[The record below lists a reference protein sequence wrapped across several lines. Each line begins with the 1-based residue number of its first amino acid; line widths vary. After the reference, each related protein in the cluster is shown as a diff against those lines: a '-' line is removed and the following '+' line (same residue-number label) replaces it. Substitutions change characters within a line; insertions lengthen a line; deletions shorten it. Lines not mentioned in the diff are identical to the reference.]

1 MLVNLT
7 RHYRIFEF
15 IKLKQMIEIIPSISI
30 IGGKVVRLAQGNY
43 KNQTEYSKSPI
54 DVAKKFEDAGIKK
67 IHLIDLDGTK
77 KGKVVNYDAL
87 GLICGHTDLHV
98 DFGGGVITDG
108 DMMKVFEYGAK
119 TVTVGS
125 LAIKN
130 KSLFSSWIISY
141 GRQKITLSADAKE
154 GKIQIRGWQTN
165 TETDLMEHIDYYY
178 NRSILYV
185 KCSDV
190 TKDGLLAG
198 PAFDIYQQIIAKF
211 PGIKLLASGG
221 ISSIDDIKKLED
233 IGVYGAIIGRAYYE
247 NKISIKEIATFIS
260 K

>member
-1 MLVNLT
+1 
-7 RHYRIFEF
+7 
-15 IKLKQMIEIIPSISI
+15 MIEIIPSISI

-67 IHLIDLDGTK
+67 IHMIDLDGTK
-77 KGKVVNYDAL
+77 EGKVVNYDAL
-87 GLICGHTDLHV
+87 GLICGHTDLEV
-98 DFGGGVITDG
+98 DFGGGVNTDG
-108 DMMKVFEYGAK
+108 DIAKVFEYGAK
-119 TVTVGS
+119 MVTVGS

-141 GRQKITLSADAKE
+141 GRQKITLSADARD
-154 GKIQIRGWQTN
+154 GKIRIRGWQTK
-165 TETDLMEHIDYYY
+165 TETDLMEHIGYYY
-178 NRSILYV
+178 NRSILYI

-190 TKDGLLAG
+190 AKDGLLSG
-198 PAFDIYQQIIAKF
+198 PAFSIYKDIIAKF

-221 ISSIDDIKKLED
+221 ISNIDDIKKLEE

-247 NKISIKEIATFIS
+247 NKISLEEITKFLL